1 MIEKRPFT
9 QKGKVYIGFFP
20 KELEILPFNFK
31 IAGKSETFEVTQE
44 MKDMYEAK
52 LTSIGVRVEIPTS
65 EFYDAKYKPIDIGEW
80 TPGIIPPPNELED
93 AFIERLTIR
102 DIFSIY
108 HKVEESNKPFLNNLI
123 RKYNKK

>member
-20 KELEILPFNFK
+20 KELEVLPFNFK
-31 IAGKSETFEVTQE
+31 IVGKPGVFEVTE
-44 MKDMYEAK
+44 DIASTYEAK
-52 LTSIGVRVEIPTS
+52 STNIGIRVEIPIN
-65 EFYDAKYKPIDIGEW
+65 EFEPTITELYNIDAWIPSV
-80 TPGIIPPPNELED
+80 PPPNELED

>member
-108 HKVEESNKPFLNNLI
+108 HGVEESNKPFLNNLI

>member
-31 IAGKSETFEVTQE
+31 IVGKPGVFEVTE
-44 MKDMYEAK
+44 DIASTYEAK
-52 LTSIGVRVEIPTS
+52 STNIGIRVEIPIN
-65 EFYDAKYKPIDIGEW
+65 EFEPTITELYNIDAWIPSV
-80 TPGIIPPPNELED
+80 PPPNELED

-108 HKVEESNKPFLNNLI
+108 HKVEESNKPWLNKLI
-123 RKYNKK
+123 NKYNKNE

>member
-9 QKGKVYIGFFP
+9 QKGIVYVGFFP

-31 IAGKSETFEVTQE
+31 IVGKPGVFEVTE
-44 MKDMYEAK
+44 DIASTYEAK
-52 LTSIGVRVEIPTS
+52 STNIGIRVEIPIN
-65 EFYDAKYKPIDIGEW
+65 EFEPTITELYNIDAWIPSV
-80 TPGIIPPPNELED
+80 PPPNELED